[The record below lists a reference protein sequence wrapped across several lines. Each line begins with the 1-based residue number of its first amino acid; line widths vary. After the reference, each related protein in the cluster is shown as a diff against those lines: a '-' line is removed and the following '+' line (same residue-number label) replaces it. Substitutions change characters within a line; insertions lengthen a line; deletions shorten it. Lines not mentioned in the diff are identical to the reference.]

1 MENTV
6 KVTGDEALFV
16 SAMRILTEPN
26 HKPEERDSAVVTLD
40 RLCAEGH
47 VRATVLLGI
56 CYEEGFYVER
66 NLELAKTYYDRA
78 TFLGSA
84 NGEYRLGVLQLQD
97 TRFRDEAA
105 GVQHV
110 KNAAARGLKD
120 ALNTL
125 GDMYRQGVG
134 VEKNLLEAEKYYRLS
149 ADRGLG
155 IAFYHLYEL
164 ESARGDTEAAQ
175 RDLKLAE
182 EHGYSL
188 ETGKQDY
195 LRAEFLE

>member
-1 MENTV
+1 MEDTV
-6 KVTGDEALFV
+6 KVSGDEALFV
-16 SAMRILTEPN
+16 SAMRILTEPD
-26 HKPEERDSAVVTLD
+26 HKPAERDSAVVTLD

-56 CYEEGFYVER
+56 CYEQGFYVEK
-66 NLELAKTYYDRA
+66 NLEMARDYYQRA

-97 TRFRDEAA
+97 TPLRDEAE
-105 GVQHV
+105 GLQHIR
-110 KNAAARGLKD
+110 NAAGRGLKD

-125 GDMYRQGVG
+125 GDIYVKGIG
-134 VEKNLLEAEKYYRLS
+134 VEKNLTEAEKYYRFA

-155 IAFYHLYEL
+155 IAYYHLYEL
-164 ESARGDTEAAQ
+164 ASARGDREEAAE
-175 RDLKLAE
+175 DLKAAE
-182 EHGYSL
+182 EHGYNL

-195 LRAEFLE
+195 LRAEYLD